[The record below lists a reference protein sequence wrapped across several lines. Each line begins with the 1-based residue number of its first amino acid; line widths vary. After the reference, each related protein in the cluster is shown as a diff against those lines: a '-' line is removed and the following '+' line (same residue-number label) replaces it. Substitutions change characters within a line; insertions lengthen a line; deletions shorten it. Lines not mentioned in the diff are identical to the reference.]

1 MFDYIYAMF
10 HAGGSYSH
18 GSNLNN
24 DRPVAQPGI
33 DGTLGKLKK
42 LKQKEREGILGNKYL
57 KKTKIS
63 NRNVFLFFSHQV
75 RNTQ

>member
-33 DGTLGKLKK
+33 DGTLGKFQTIEIERKK
-42 LKQKEREGILGNKYL
+42 
-57 KKTKIS
+57 
-63 NRNVFLFFSHQV
+63 RNIKL
-75 RNTQ
+75 